1 MILIAYLAWPFRII
15 YTVYAYLLFILLM
28 LLVFPFVLIASLWG
42 KIKGGNFIYHILRIW
57 SAIWFF
63 LIGIRPKNIYLS
75 KPDPQKQY
83 IFVINHNS
91 YLDAAVLVETIRQHF
106 RPLGKVEMSKV
117 PVFGFIYKA
126 CVVMVDRNDADNR
139 AKSLRQLKSVLRKGI
154 SIMIFP
160 EGTFNETDRPMKSFY
175 DGAFRMAIETQT
187 PIQPVLFLDAYKRM
201 PHESMF
207 SLNPGPCRSLFLEPI
222 PVDGLTLA
230 DAKSLKEKVFKI
242 MEENLVSYSAL
253 R

>member
-1 MILIAYLAWPFRII
+1 MILIAYLAWPFRIL

-28 LLVFPFVLIASLWG
+28 LIIFPFVLIASLWG
-42 KIKGGNFIYHILRIW
+42 KVKGGNFIYHVLRVW
-57 SAIWFF
+57 SATWFF

-83 IFVINHNS
+83 IFVINHKS
-91 YLDAAVLVETIRQHF
+91 YLDAAVLVETIRQPF
-106 RPLGKVEMSKV
+106 RPLGKIEISKV
-117 PVFGFIYKA
+117 PIFGFIYKA

-139 AKSLRQLKSVLRKGI
+139 AKSLRQLKSVLKKGI

-160 EGTFNETDRPMKSFY
+160 EGTFNETEKPMKSFY

-187 PIQPVLFLDAYKRM
+187 PIQPILFLDNYKRM
-201 PHESMF
+201 PHESMI
-207 SLNPGPCRSLFLEPI
+207 SLNPGTCRSLFLEPI
-222 PVDGLTLA
+222 PVDGLTLS

>member
-1 MILIAYLAWPFRII
+1 M
-15 YTVYAYLLFILLM
+15 
-28 LLVFPFVLIASLWG
+28 
-42 KIKGGNFIYHILRIW
+42 
-57 SAIWFF
+57 
-63 LIGIRPKNIYLS
+63 
-75 KPDPQKQY
+75 
-83 IFVINHNS
+83 INHKS
-91 YLDAAVLVETIRQHF
+91 YLDAAVLVETIRQPF
-106 RPLGKVEMSKV
+106 RPLGKVEISKV
-117 PVFGFIYKA
+117 PIFGFIYKA

-139 AKSLRQLKSVLRKGI
+139 AKSLRQLKSVLKKGI

-160 EGTFNETDRPMKSFY
+160 EGTFNETDQPMKSFY

-187 PIQPVLFLDAYKRM
+187 PIQPILFLDSYKRM

-242 MEENLVSYSAL
+242 MEENLVSFSAL